1 MNRQRA
7 LVLVV
12 IVLVSLLAGVVG
24 WRAMGRDGDASGPVI
39 HRQVFFRGDVI
50 AAVDEAV
57 ARTPL
62 AGAAERVSRTTRLE
76 NQGSTTL
83 TADLD
88 SDGLALAADYVREGE
103 RTASLR
109 RDRMMII
116 DGREVGAIE
125 GPVVLLELL
134 HRVRLTKAR
143 EVTLLEL
150 SSSEHRRVTLRRQG
164 PAIVALAVVDGHS
177 DGDGDGDGDVLVRAL
192 PEGLRTGPGAFAEG
206 DDAPE
211 LPGAAV
217 DVAVE
222 GLTSVRGLQLGGAA
236 RTVPADRPATDADR
250 RPGPFIESDADAV
263 TAFARPLCRPDV
275 LETAR
280 LVGEAVK
287 GRVDP
292 GATAVAPSALRMLAA
307 GGDCDG
313 AAALATAALRACG
326 HPARALVGYRL
337 VDGGT
342 QTARLVPHALTEVY
356 RQGNDDGTTPG
367 RWWRLDATV
376 PTLTDADTRFVPVA
390 EGLGG
395 PLTMGHLLGVVD
407 ASDFVATLPV
417 QPQEPDARP

>member
-1 MNRQRA
+1 MNRQRLRRPA
-7 LVLVV
+7 IAIAIAIVVV
-12 IVLVSLLAGVVG
+12 IVAASAAGLLAFRRDSAGVNAG
-24 WRAMGRDGDASGPVI
+24 IR
-39 HRQVFFRGDVI
+39 RQVFFRGEVV
-50 AAVDEAV
+50 ATVDEAV
-57 ARTPL
+57 GPSAVRK
-62 AGAAERVSRTTRLE
+62 ASERVRRTARLE
-76 NQGSTTL
+76 SQGSTTL

-88 SDGLALAADYVREGE
+88 SDGLTVAADYVRSGE
-103 RTASLR
+103 RSVSLR
-109 RDRMMII
+109 PDGVVVV
-116 DGREVGAIE
+116 DGREFGAVA

-150 SSSEHRRVTLRRQG
+150 SSFESRRVTLRRQG
-164 PAIVALAVVDGHS
+164 PAIVAVVDGE
-177 DGDGDGDGDVLVRAL
+177 VLVRAL

-211 LPGAAV
+211 LPGAV
-217 DVAVE
+217 VNVALE
-222 GLTSVRGLQLGGAA
+222 GVTSVAGARLGGPA
-236 RTVPADRPATDADR
+236 RTMAPPNRPDRDADR

-263 TAFARPLCRPDV
+263 TAFARPLCRQNA

-287 GRVDP
+287 SRVDP

-326 HPARALVGYRL
+326 YPARALVGYRL
-337 VDGGT
+337 VDSGT

-356 RQGNDDGTTPG
+356 VPGNDEGTAPG

-376 PTLTDADTRFVPVA
+376 PTLTDTDTRFLPVA

-395 PLTMGHLLGVVD
+395 SLTMGRLLGVVD
-407 ASDFVATLPV
+407 ASDVILGTPAV
-417 QPQEPDARP
+417 QEPDARP